1 MQVLFIDERAT
12 GLYTMFVNDLRSWAD
27 KCPRTNSP
35 GRPVHLAIL
44 LDVPC
49 FFPIFNSMVLRH
61 RSSQLLLI
69 GNIICNSTTSMK
81 GEKSIG
87 DTTRW
92 AEVGGRE
99 QERKESET
107 ITEPLLR

>member
-1 MQVLFIDERAT
+1 
-12 GLYTMFVNDLRSWAD
+12 
-27 KCPRTNSP
+27 
-35 GRPVHLAIL
+35 
-44 LDVPC
+44 
-49 FFPIFNSMVLRH
+49 
-61 RSSQLLLI
+61 
-69 GNIICNSTTSMK
+69 MK

-87 DTTRW
+87 DTRW